1 VIARRLCRHRLQSEV
16 GKTVKKIVAIAA
28 LAVALAGAGGAA
40 QAADF
45 VYAQGTG
52 QRFLGISTYDP
63 LGQTFTAG
71 TETELSSF
79 GFQLRLSNVNAANDP
94 ITFTLLQGA
103 GFGGTQVA
111 TRALSLSSLSTVGQL
126 GWADFDLTGTTL
138 VAGASYTALLNTTS
152 TRYALVFGPNTV
164 SFPSP
169 ARPVAGSTDIYTAG
183 RLIATGYN
191 DSVCNNPNYAC
202 DANFRFSAEAPTTA
216 PVPEPSTWAMLVG
229 GFGLIGATMRR
240 RLKVSFARD
249 HSDTVTA
256 V

>member
-52 QRFLGISTYDP
+52 QRSLGISTYDP

-111 TRALSLSSLSTVGQL
+111 TRALS
-126 GWADFDLTGTTL
+126 
-138 VAGASYTALLNTTS
+138 
-152 TRYALVFGPNTV
+152 V
-164 SFPSP
+164 S
-169 ARPVAGSTDIYTAG
+169 G
-183 RLIATGYN
+183 RLRSDRHHTRRGGVLYSTPQHDLDTLCFGFRSQHGIV
-191 DSVCNNPNYAC
+191 SVARTSGCRLY
-202 DANFRFSAEAPTTA
+202 RHLHRRTA
-216 PVPEPSTWAMLVG
+216 D
-229 GFGLIGATMRR
+229 RD
-240 RLKVSFARD
+240 RLQ
-249 HSDTVTA
+249 
-256 V
+256 